1 MLQSVTN
8 HLLIFERPCGP
19 LGIVPAIRIFRNRK
33 VFSLPRGEAEEQQ
46 PDLVHP
52 ENEFFVGEN
61 FGYYSASNNTMMAE
75 NGLRNL
81 KALSVSLFVVNSC
94 LW

>member
-19 LGIVPAIRIFRNRK
+19 LRIVPAIRIFRNRK
-33 VFSLPRGEAEEQQ
+33 VFSFQRGEGAEQQ
-46 PDLVHP
+46 PDLVHL
-52 ENEFFVGEN
+52 ENEFFVGGN

-81 KALSVSLFVVNSC
+81 EALSASLFVVNSC